1 MRQQSGKRWEKVRM
15 SEAGKTER
23 LPSSIG
29 GSLVRQAR
37 LAGRKLGKGGRNG
50 RGNICDKKGEAG
62 KHGDAVFL
70 RLSLIKRVWG
80 RMGAWGKEP
89 PFRASER
96 GFLPPEKLLPAPQRR
111 ASSFRRRMVKWQMAT
126 ARASVVSRAQ
136 PSPRTLSRR
145 RTMKATCSFSARPVP
160 TTDFLTSVGS

>member
-23 LPSSIG
+23 LLPSSIG

-70 RLSLIKRVWG
+70 RLSLIKN
-80 RMGAWGKEP
+80 
-89 PFRASER
+89 
-96 GFLPPEKLLPAPQRR
+96 
-111 ASSFRRRMVKWQMAT
+111 
-126 ARASVVSRAQ
+126 
-136 PSPRTLSRR
+136 LSRLR
-145 RTMKATCSFSARPVP
+145 AVIGVEADVFVAE
-160 TTDFLTSVGS
+160 VGGAQIVAAVAQTHMDLHRDVGGFEQL